1 MVQLDS
7 AAIRWYAT
15 DTQGGYLDPS
25 GRSNKTRSQYRH
37 EEVLSMAGSYVN
49 VTDQDFEQQVL
60 KSPEPVI
67 VDYWAPWC
75 GPCRAMAPVFE
86 QMSVEYA
93 GRLRF
98 AKMNTDENPDT
109 PIKYGIQGIPT
120 VIFFKDGREVN
131 RMVGFGGPTA
141 LKRVIES
148 VLATA

>member
-1 MVQLDS
+1 
-7 AAIRWYAT
+7 
-15 DTQGGYLDPS
+15 
-25 GRSNKTRSQYRH
+25 
-37 EEVLSMAGSYVN
+37 MAGSYVH

-93 GRLRF
+93 GKLRF

-109 PIKYGIQGIPT
+109 PVKYGIQGIPT

-131 RMVGFGGPTA
+131 RMVGFGGPAA

>member
-1 MVQLDS
+1 MLCYKYPGRVS
-7 AAIRWYAT
+7 RPFPESRKPRASIAT
-15 DTQGGYLDPS
+15 R
-25 GRSNKTRSQYRH
+25 RS
-37 EEVLSMAGSYVN
+37 SMAGSYVT
-49 VTDQDFEQQVL
+49 VTDQDFDQQVL

-93 GRLRF
+93 GKLRF
-98 AKMNTDENPDT
+98 AKMNTDENPET

-120 VIFFKDGREVN
+120 VIFFKNGREVN

-148 VLATA
+148 VLAAA

>member
-1 MVQLDS
+1 
-7 AAIRWYAT
+7 
-15 DTQGGYLDPS
+15 
-25 GRSNKTRSQYRH
+25 
-37 EEVLSMAGSYVN
+37 MAGSYVN

-86 QMSVEYA
+86 QMSTEYA
-93 GRLRF
+93 GKLRF
-98 AKMNTDENPDT
+98 AKMNTDDNPET
-109 PIKYGIQGIPT
+109 PVRYGIQGIPT

-131 RMVGFGGPTA
+131 RMVGYGGPTA
-141 LKRVIES
+141 LKRIIES